1 MANIEDDPFFSERVA
16 KAVSACINEREDL
29 NIISPVE
36 LKIVRRAD
44 RVRTLNSD
52 LDGQLLTRLH
62 NWRETISA
70 SDALEILLDASQ
82 VRVIPLVTELLD
94 TAVSLELRINLETAY
109 TALEKAQEEEI
120 PASWILMMMNDE
132 LEEPTDA
139 EPESNS
145 FSINSL

>member
-16 KAVSACINEREDL
+16 KEVSACINERENL

-44 RVRTLNSD
+44 RVRTLNTD
-52 LDGQLLTRLH
+52 LDGELLTRLR
-62 NWRETISA
+62 NWQETISA

-82 VRVIPLVTELLD
+82 VRVVPLVTELLD

-120 PASWILMMMNDE
+120 PASWVLMMMNDE
-132 LEEPTDA
+132 LDEPSDD
-139 EPESNS
+139 EPEANS